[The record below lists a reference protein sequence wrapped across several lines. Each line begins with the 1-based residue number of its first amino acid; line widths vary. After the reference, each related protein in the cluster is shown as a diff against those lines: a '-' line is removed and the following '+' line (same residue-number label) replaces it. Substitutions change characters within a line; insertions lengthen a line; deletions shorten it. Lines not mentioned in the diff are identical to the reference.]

1 VKIGSSIDVSDYYS
15 VKVPD
20 DSDTYSVSIFT
31 TRNPDAPEFYHQ
43 HTNGHTIWNNKKDT
57 IRGLWLGAV
66 SGNTKKN
73 QKIEVKVKVDGL
85 KKLDDLYSLS
95 YRANLEE
102 KISRSL
108 GGKSIELDVDSY
120 SSVGRF
126 FYLVD
131 KRDDDYRELAVHPV
145 SNKLFRPEILV
156 KYGDL
161 PIHRNRETLA
171 LSTNHRAFVQINANS
186 KEGDTY
192 NIYTSPRTLET
203 FDELE
208 VDIPVGIDIEDYN
221 VSVILRD
228 FDSAPGKILVK
239 SIGQKLADLRDFK
252 FRDQVEDISYLVTT
266 NEGNYSVNLDGNKFD
281 EWMLNFGVQGL
292 IKTNTVIPSEYFRIS
307 SWIIS
312 GKVESN
318 AFDVFLP
325 ELPNEVE
332 TEIFG
337 ERGYVQKEQG
347 SWSFIRQKSNTYK
360 ESSSFQAL
368 K

>member
-1 VKIGSSIDVSDYYS
+1 
-15 VKVPD
+15 
-20 DSDTYSVSIFT
+20 
-31 TRNPDAPEFYHQ
+31 
-43 HTNGHTIWNNKKDT
+43 
-57 IRGLWLGAV
+57 
-66 SGNTKKN
+66 
-73 QKIEVKVKVDGL
+73 
-85 KKLDDLYSLS
+85 
-95 YRANLEE
+95 
-102 KISRSL
+102 
-108 GGKSIELDVDSY
+108 
-120 SSVGRF
+120 
-126 FYLVD
+126 
-131 KRDDDYRELAVHPV
+131 
-145 SNKLFRPEILV
+145 
-156 KYGDL
+156 
-161 PIHRNRETLA
+161 
-171 LSTNHRAFVQINANS
+171 
-186 KEGDTY
+186 
-192 NIYTSPRTLET
+192 
-203 FDELE
+203 
-208 VDIPVGIDIEDYN
+208 
-221 VSVILRD
+221 
-228 FDSAPGKILVK
+228 
-239 SIGQKLADLRDFK
+239 LADLRDFK